1 MLLLRRR
8 CQQLLIFDNMDEQA
22 LHRAARKRVKA
33 KKGFYAHLA
42 SYLAVGAFFLAMNL
56 ITLGGSREIWFF
68 YPLLPWGV
76 GLLIH
81 YFTIFGL
88 PGRERAMSESWEEAQ
103 MNKELERLRRQ
114 HGLELPPPAG
124 KAAVEPEEEHLPLDE
139 LEPTLQKEKRPN
151 WDERDLV

>member
-1 MLLLRRR
+1 
-8 CQQLLIFDNMDEQA
+8 MDEQA

-56 ITLGGSREIWFF
+56 ITFGESREIWFF

-88 PGRERAMSESWEEAQ
+88 PGRQRAMSESWEEAQ
-103 MNKELERLRRQ
+103 MQKELERLRRQ
-114 HGLELPPPAG
+114 HGQAPPPLPQVSE
-124 KAAVEPEEEHLPLDE
+124 AAAEEGLPLDE
-139 LEPTLQKEKRPN
+139 LEQLPQKEKRPN